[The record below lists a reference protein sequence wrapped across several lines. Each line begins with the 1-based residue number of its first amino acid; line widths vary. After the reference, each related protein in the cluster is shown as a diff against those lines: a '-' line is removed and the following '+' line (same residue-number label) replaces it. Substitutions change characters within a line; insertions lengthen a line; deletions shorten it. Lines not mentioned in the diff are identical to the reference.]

1 MLVQLIKSPLE
12 LTESLEMLKSQS
24 CLRIFCLNHPLS
36 PFQLPFSPCFR
47 LISIFPAPPS
57 IVQLAIS
64 KLTEVRSEGQL
75 LEAQWICASSG
86 GNSNRHNDAEKDRT
100 CKMCHYF
107 FLGGCFA
114 HIISYLSSWGSLPCY
129 VHCYKGSRVPA
140 SHPFIYFID
149 RHVFTSKKNFEHQE
163 LQGGK
168 KYEQI

>member
-1 MLVQLIKSPLE
+1 
-12 LTESLEMLKSQS
+12 MLKSQS
-24 CLRIFCLNHPLS
+24 WLRKFCLNHRLS

-75 LEAQWICASSG
+75 LEAQWICGQRWQAI
-86 GNSNRHNDAEKDRT
+86 
-100 CKMCHYF
+100 
-107 FLGGCFA
+107 FLTTGTPIATATTMQKRIENVKCATIFPGGCFT
-114 HIISYLSSWGSLPCY
+114 HIISYLSSRGSLPCY

-140 SHPFIYFID
+140 SHPFIYFMD
-149 RHVFTSKKNFEHQE
+149 RHVSTSKKK
-163 LQGGK
+163 LWTSGTTRWK